1 HPHPHLHPH
10 PISILILILNL
21 ILDLYHG
28 PGHFHDD
35 LHHGHGHGHSHEDL
49 YHGHG
54 HGHEDVHHGHG
65 HSHQDLH
72 HGHSHAHEDLHHG
85 HGHSHEDLYHGHGH
99 SHQDLHHGHG
109 HTHEDLYH
117 GHGHSHEDLYHGHSH
132 AHEDLHH
139 GHGHSHEDL
148 HHGHGHAHEDHH
160 HTLGATLV
168 ISAAPYLLLFLIPL
182 ESNAPRHQALLRLLL
197 SFAAGG
203 LLGDAFLHL
212 IPHALGERGIL
223 GTLGDFWGLL
233 GTGHDRMLAV
243 GMWVLAGIVA
253 FLVVEKFVR
262 HVKGGHGHGHSH
274 APKAKDSSSEGEE
287 ESLGDHVGDTRGV
300 GVSLT
305 PLMSPPPQKTAMQVS
320 GYLNLAADVAHN
332 FTDGLAI
339 GASFL
344 AGTGLG
350 TVTALTVLL
359 HEVPHEVGDLAIL
372 VQSGCTKRQ
381 AMRLQLLTALGAV
394 AGAACS
400 LLAEAGGG
408 DGNGAGPPAP
418 IWVLPFTAGGF
429 VYVGTVAVLPQLLR
443 EAAPLQSLLQLLA
456 LLAGVAMMA
465 AIACYE

>member
-1 HPHPHLHPH
+1 MATAARTRRLGSPLAATVAAGAVLALCLLPAASP
-10 PISILILILNL
+10 
-21 ILDLYHG
+21 
-28 PGHFHDD
+28 HDD
-35 LHHGHGHGHSHEDL
+35 
-49 YHGHG
+49 G
-54 HGHEDVHHGHG
+54 HGHE
-65 HSHQDLH
+65 DLH
-72 HGHSHAHEDLHHG
+72 HGHSHGHHGHSHRDLHHG
-85 HGHSHEDLYHGHGH
+85 HGHSHEDLYHGHG
-99 SHQDLHHGHG
+99 
-109 HTHEDLYH
+109 
-117 GHGHSHEDLYHGHSH
+117 
-132 AHEDLHH
+132 HEDLHH

-148 HHGHGHAHEDHH
+148 HHGHGHSHNDLHHGHGHSHEDLYHGHGHAYEDHH
-160 HTLGATLV
+160 HVPQGHQKPPETRHLPAPERPDTLTLWLQTLGATLV

-212 IPHALGERGIL
+212 IPHALVPHAHHADGGHAHVPAEPRGH
-223 GTLGDFWGLL
+223 GHSHQGPE
-233 GTGHDRMLAV
+233 HDRMLAV

-287 ESLGDHVGDTRGV
+287 EPRGAAGRRDGKATKGREAKRRSREV
-300 GVSLT
+300 EKEEEGS
-305 PLMSPPPQKTAMQVS
+305 AMQVS

-344 AGTGLG
+344 AGPG
-350 TVTALTVLL
+350 
-359 HEVPHEVGDLAIL
+359 
-372 VQSGCTKRQ
+372 
-381 AMRLQLLTALGAV
+381 LGAV

-400 LLAEAGGG
+400 LLAEGGG
-408 DGNGAGPPAP
+408 GGSGDGAGTPAP
-418 IWVLPFTAGGF
+418 LWVLPFTAGGF

>member
-1 HPHPHLHPH
+1 
-10 PISILILILNL
+10 
-21 ILDLYHG
+21 
-28 PGHFHDD
+28 
-35 LHHGHGHGHSHEDL
+35 
-49 YHGHG
+49 
-54 HGHEDVHHGHG
+54 
-65 HSHQDLH
+65 
-72 HGHSHAHEDLHHG
+72 
-85 HGHSHEDLYHGHGH
+85 
-99 SHQDLHHGHG
+99 
-109 HTHEDLYH
+109 
-117 GHGHSHEDLYHGHSH
+117 
-132 AHEDLHH
+132 
-139 GHGHSHEDL
+139 
-148 HHGHGHAHEDHH
+148 
-160 HTLGATLV
+160 
-168 ISAAPYLLLFLIPL
+168 
-182 ESNAPRHQALLRLLL
+182 
-197 SFAAGG
+197 
-203 LLGDAFLHL
+203 
-212 IPHALGERGIL
+212 
-223 GTLGDFWGLL
+223 
-233 GTGHDRMLAV
+233 MLAV

-287 ESLGDHVGDTRGV
+287 EPRGTAGHRDGKATKGRDTKRRSREVEKEEEG
-300 GVSLT
+300 S
-305 PLMSPPPQKTAMQVS
+305 AMQVS

-381 AMRLQLLTALGAV
+381 AMRLQLVTALGAV

-400 LLAEAGGG
+400 LLAE
-408 DGNGAGPPAP
+408 GAGEAAP
-418 IWVLPFTAGGF
+418 LWVLPFTAGGF

>member
-1 HPHPHLHPH
+1 MATASRTRRLGSPLAATVAAGVVLALCLLPTAAPH
-10 PISILILILNL
+10 
-21 ILDLYHG
+21 DLYH
-28 PGHFHDD
+28 
-35 LHHGHGHGHSHEDL
+35 
-49 YHGHG
+49 
-54 HGHEDVHHGHG
+54 DVHHGHG

-72 HGHSHAHEDLHHG
+72 HGHSHAHEDLHH
-85 HGHSHEDLYHGHGH
+85 
-99 SHQDLHHGHG
+99 
-109 HTHEDLYH
+109 
-117 GHGHSHEDLYHGHSH
+117 
-132 AHEDLHH
+132 
-139 GHGHSHEDL
+139 DL

-160 HTLGATLV
+160 HVPQGHQKPPEMRHPPVRERPDTLTLWLQTLGATLV

-212 IPHALGERGIL
+212 IPHALGECPRGHGHSHQGRRGIL

-274 APKAKDSSSEGEE
+274 GPRGGAGRRDGKATKGREAKRRSREVEKEE
-287 ESLGDHVGDTRGV
+287 EGSGKVGGALGGGV